1 MGNADALP
9 IFPFLGGMIMRAS
22 IQIDTSDAVRKM
34 RMLSAA
40 LSPNQMK
47 QLERR
52 VMLRSGRKVKTI
64 VKKEVPKEYHITP
77 GIVGKDIKPM
87 QMGSVG
93 TGDVSCTIPI
103 EGKRHIIGGKTF
115 PARGGRHG
123 WKGVFAGKRY
133 KITAQIVRG
142 QSSTLPTA
150 IGNQDDHAPFRNY
163 DAARLNNATFV
174 RRPSAGMPPN
184 NTPISRVVG
193 VAVPQMPMNRAE
205 HAVQEEIGDFMQKRV
220 EAEFNFIISR
230 CR

>member
-1 MGNADALP
+1 MGATV
-9 IFPFLGGMIMRAS
+9 R
-22 IQIDTSDAVRKM
+22 IDTSDAARKM

-52 VMLRSGRKVKTI
+52 VLRRTGRRVKTI
-64 VKKEVPKEYHITP
+64 VKREVPKEYHITP
-77 GIVGKDIKPM
+77 TVVGKDIKPM
-87 QMGSVG
+87 RMGGAGVG
-93 TGDVSCTIPI
+93 GGDVSCAIPI

-123 WKGVFAGKRY
+123 WKGVFTGKRY

-142 QSSTLPTA
+142 VSSTLPTA
-150 IGNQDDHAPFRNY
+150 MDDKGGNAPFRNY
-163 DAARLNNATFV
+163 DAARLNNATFA
-174 RRPSAGMPPN
+174 RHAGAGMPPN
-184 NTPISRVVG
+184 NKPISRVVG
-193 VAVPQMPMNRAE
+193 IAVPQMPMNRAE
-205 HAVQEEIGDFMQKRV
+205 HAVQGEIGDFMQKRV

>member
-1 MGNADALP
+1 MGATV
-9 IFPFLGGMIMRAS
+9 R
-22 IQIDTSDAVRKM
+22 IDTSDAVHKM
-34 RMLSAA
+34 RALSTA
-40 LSPNQMK
+40 LSPNEMK

-64 VKKEVPKEYHITP
+64 VKKEVPKEYHVTS
-77 GIVGKDIKPM
+77 GIVGKDIKAM
-87 QMGSVG
+87 RMGSAGVG
-93 TGDVSCTIPI
+93 AGDVSCTIPI

-123 WKGVFAGKRY
+123 WKGVFTGKRY
-133 KITAQIVRG
+133 KITAQILRG

-163 DAARLNNATFV
+163 DASRLNNATFV
-174 RRPSAGMPPN
+174 RRPSAGMPPRN
-184 NTPISRVVG
+184 KPISRVVG
-193 VAVPQMPMNRAE
+193 IAVPQMPMNRAE